1 MKEISLTIG
10 PRSLIISR
18 IVRNGQV
25 FFSNKY
31 TWMVKR
37 NASVVLLSNGRV
49 GEINFFIWNKIS
61 GGIFVAYIK
70 K

>member
-25 FFSNKY
+25 FFSNEY

-37 NASVVLLSNGRV
+37 NASVVLLSNADNDYQ
-49 GEINFFIWNKIS
+49 ILTTTFNHKLT
-61 GGIFVAYIK
+61 
-70 K
+70 